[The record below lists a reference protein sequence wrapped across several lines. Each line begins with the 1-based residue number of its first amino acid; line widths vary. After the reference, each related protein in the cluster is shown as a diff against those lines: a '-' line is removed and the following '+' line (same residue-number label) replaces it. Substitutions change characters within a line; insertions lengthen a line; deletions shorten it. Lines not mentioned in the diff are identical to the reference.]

1 MLGEP
6 LPLPRTM
13 QGTPALEADGDAILA
28 ARGEV
33 DAFIRLYHA
42 HLPAVYRYTYVRLGN
57 RQDAEDVTALVFERV
72 WTGIKRYSPTGSF
85 RGWLFTIAHRVVAD
99 HFRQEAPRAVSV
111 DALAETLHD
120 PAAGP
125 EEQGLAAAELQRL
138 LALIASLRP
147 AQQQVIALRFLADL
161 PYDEIARIVGKRE
174 AAVKMIA
181 YRALAELGRRHDNAQ
196 P

>member
-1 MLGEP
+1 M
-6 LPLPRTM
+6 R
-13 QGTPALEADGDAILA
+13 GTPALEADDDAALA

-72 WTGIKRYSPTGSF
+72 WTGIKRYHPTGSF

-99 HFRQEAPRAVSV
+99 HFRQEAHRAVSV

-125 EEQGLAAAELQRL
+125 EERGLVAAELQRL
-138 LALIASLRP
+138 LAMIASLRP

-181 YRALAELGRRHDNAQ
+181 YRALAELGRRHDDAR